1 MFKNEKLD
9 YLEESSLH
17 SVQYTPTGIP
27 KKPKWSDRSDE
38 VGKIFELKTREL
50 FLNLGADYINIKNL
64 HLDFTETKSPQ
75 KKYDVDCFAIIKKKG
90 LSNNK
95 AGFIL
100 ICECKTTK
108 SERMKAVNHG
118 FFNKI
123 KSNKTFIK
131 QRLNKIFKEKYIP
144 IFILATEGFKYTPE
158 LKKKYLDE
166 QVILMS
172 EQESKY
178 LTDCYSV
185 SKNHQFAFNQFLSL
199 YRSRSLFYDNL
210 CVGAFETFTDFSRK
224 KNAYTFSAKAGQM
237 IKLTGVAHRVAEGL
251 ISDQEGKI
259 LNTDYYQRILT
270 KGRLSKLGQY
280 LDREKKP
287 FNNNI
292 LLSYRGSNKDFNF
305 KFLSNVGEGRT
316 GELTVKG
323 KPGSFHVID
332 GQHRLF
338 GYMAV
343 TDERVLDQTLI
354 VTVFKNL
361 SQAEEAQI
369 FLDVNSNQ
377 KKVDIALRREV
388 QLILGESATGKEQ
401 VDNLA
406 TLLVIGLR
414 EESKSPFNTN
424 PRAIPLPES
433 GGILKVEQLRKA
445 ILNGGLIARKNE
457 FKQGALNI
465 DDDFNKT
472 YAFALN
478 LLITYFSKIRLAVE
492 KNGDYWRK
500 ATQADKS
507 VALRTNFICGCILLL
522 ERMIDKAFEG
532 KDINPFKIEEYIEKY
547 LNEFL
552 YKIEKMSESQRELL
566 FAWRKKGVDMEEG
579 SGKFPSARAHLIDE
593 LLPNYQDLLYKNER
607 DDYINIQNQSSIDE
621 FKRIMNTFSPED
633 LGMKALQYEQR
644 FFRSLH
650 RFLSALFGDNYWQD
664 VLENYLQTETN
675 KIAVKKSQDAKSKWR
690 GLAPDG
696 RDVMYSNTI
705 DWAEWSNLEVIFSGL
720 FKDTKGA
727 YQDRLTCK
735 QHINLKSL
743 IAEIFFIRLSAD
755 ESKPQGVKGLEWLD
769 FLSSLR
775 NTPSHPRDDSAYTI
789 TQKDTY
795 KFVED
800 SLFEIIR
807 KMDGFIEIEEAED

>member
-9 YLEESSLH
+9 YLEEASLY
-17 SVQYTPTGIP
+17 SVQYTATGIP
-27 KKPKWSDRSDE
+27 KKPKWLDRTDE
-38 VGKIFELKTREL
+38 VGKVFELKTREL

-64 HLDFTETKSPQ
+64 HLDFSETKSPQ
-75 KKYDVDCFAIIKKKG
+75 KKYDVDCFAIVKKKG
-90 LSNNK
+90 LANNK

-144 IFILATEGFKYTPE
+144 IFILATEGFKYSPE

-172 EQESKY
+172 EQEAKY

-185 SKNHQFAFNQFLSL
+185 SKSQDFAFNQFLSL

-210 CVGAFETFTDFSRK
+210 CVGAFETFTDFTRK

-270 KGRLSKLGQY
+270 KGRLAKLGQY

-361 SQAEEAQI
+361 SQSEEAQI

-414 EESKSPFNTN
+414 EEKKSPFNDR
-424 PRAIPLPES
+424 PKAIPLPES

-457 FKQGALNI
+457 FKRGSLNI

-472 YAFALN
+472 YAFSLN
-478 LLITYFSKIRLAVE
+478 LLITYFSKIREAVE
-492 KNGDYWRK
+492 KNGNYWRK
-500 ATQADKS
+500 PTPADKS

-532 KDINPFKIEEYIEKY
+532 KDINPYKIEEYIEKY

-552 YKIEKMSESQRELL
+552 YKIERMSDAQRNLL
-566 FAWRKKGVDMEEG
+566 FGWRKKGVDMEEG

-593 LLPNYQDLLYKNER
+593 LLPNYQDLLYDSER
-607 DDYINIQNQSSIDE
+607 DDYINAQSQSSLDE
-621 FKRIMNTFSPED
+621 FKRIMNTFSPEN
-633 LGMKALQYEQR
+633 LGMKALHYEQR
-644 FFRSLH
+644 FYRSLH
-650 RFLSALFGDNYWQD
+650 RFLSALFGDDYWQD
-664 VLENYLQTETN
+664 VLEIYLNNVSN
-675 KIAVKKSQDAKSKWR
+675 KIIAKKSLDAKSKWR

-696 RDVMYSNTI
+696 KDVMYSNTI
-705 DWAEWSNLEVIFSGL
+705 DWAEWSNLEEIFSGL
-720 FKDTKGA
+720 FKDSNGA
-727 YQDRLTCK
+727 FQSRLKCK
-735 QHINLKSL
+735 QPIRLKNL
-743 IAEIFFIRLSAD
+743 ITETFFIRLRASDA
-755 ESKPQGVKGLEWLD
+755 KPQGTKGLEWME
-769 FLSSLR
+769 FLASLR
-775 NTPSHPRDDSAYTI
+775 NNPSHPRDDSSFTMIQKETYT
-789 TQKDTY
+789 
-795 KFVED
+795 FVED
-800 SLFEIIR
+800 SLFEIIS
-807 KMDGFIEIEEAED
+807 KMDEFIRIEEED